1 MSTVVF
7 IEDGSDVKVVT
18 LTVVDGAKDSENGRK
33 YDEEAIANEE
43 DDKKEA
49 IIISDDGIVV
59 VSAVVTNEG
68 DGKVYTEVVDDFS
81 EDIANV
87 NATVVSKVTSA
98 VEATDDAV
106 TAIVIDSIGMII

>member
-1 MSTVVF
+1 M
-7 IEDGSDVKVVT
+7 VT
-18 LTVVDGAKDSENGRK
+18 LTVVDGANDSGNGRK

-43 DDKKEA
+43 DDKKEVV
-49 IIISDDGIVV
+49 ITSDDGIVV
-59 VSAVVTNEG
+59 VSTVVTNEG

-98 VEATDDAV
+98 VEVTDDAV
-106 TAIVIDSIGMII
+106 KTVVIDSIGMII